1 MADATRAD
9 SVPFVRSMP
18 KQLSLAAMK
27 VMLAF
32 LKRQTHGA
40 GLCRRGA
47 ARHGAGSRP
56 VTSMISRRSDWRAH
70 RNESAPRLPPATST
84 ERHLAPESAR
94 HLSGSRRCGE
104 IAVSSSA
111 PGGPWGVGDAREGWV
126 VLRKGPWTRD
136 IRGTH
141 STKKSQHPDLA
152 PSALCRVTLFFR
164 RTACTSP
171 ETVSRCVRHEEG
183 VCRVSGASNEHSKR
197 LDRS

>member
-9 SVPFVRSMP
+9 SVPFD
-18 KQLSLAAMK
+18 AMK

-32 LKRQTHGA
+32 QRLERQTHGA

-47 ARHGAGSRP
+47 ARHVAGSRP
-56 VTSMISRRSDWRAH
+56 VTSMISRRSGWRAH
-70 RNESAPRLPPATST
+70 KNESAPRLPPATST

-111 PGGPWGVGDAREGWV
+111 PGGPWGVGNAREGWV
-126 VLRKGPWTRD
+126 VLRKGPWTRY
-136 IRGTH
+136 
-141 STKKSQHPDLA
+141 KSFVPTRRKNLNT
-152 PSALCRVTLFFR
+152 PTWRLLLCVSSDAFR

>member
-1 MADATRAD
+1 MELG
-9 SVPFVRSMP
+9 S
-18 KQLSLAAMK
+18 AAEAQRDM
-27 VMLAF
+27 VHG
-32 LKRQTHGA
+32 HGA
-40 GLCRRGA
+40 GL
-47 ARHGAGSRP
+47 RP
-56 VTSMISRRSDWRAH
+56 VTSMNDLASQRLASEHIQH

-84 ERHLAPESAR
+84 ERHLVPESAR

-126 VLRKGPWTRD
+126 VLRKGPWTRY
-136 IRGTH
+136 
-141 STKKSQHPDLA
+141 KSFVPTRRKNLNTPTSVSSD
-152 PSALCRVTLFFR
+152 VFR

-183 VCRVSGASNEHSKR
+183 VCRVSGASNEHSKC

>member
-9 SVPFVRSMP
+9 SVPFD
-18 KQLSLAAMK
+18 AMK

-32 LKRQTHGA
+32 QRLERQTHGA

-56 VTSMISRRSDWRAH
+56 VTSMISRRSGWRAH
-70 RNESAPRLPPATST
+70 KNESAPRLPPATST

-111 PGGPWGVGDAREGWV
+111 PEGPWGVGNAREGWV
-126 VLRKGPWTRD
+126 VLRKGPWTRYKRYYPLD
-136 IRGTH
+136 EKI
-141 STKKSQHPDLA
+141 STPRLGAFCSVSSDA
-152 PSALCRVTLFFR
+152 FR